1 MNLEVE
7 GYLPSLLGLS
17 KATLLPLENS
27 FLFLALWRSSGLGS
41 FPAVG
46 LCQWVGCI
54 L

>member
-7 GYLPSLLGLS
+7 GYLPSLLGLC

-27 FLFLALWRSSGLGS
+27 LLFLVLQGS

-46 LCQWVGCI
+46 LCQWVGGI